1 MDGILCFLCRDI
13 CQKEWSLNGTVHQD
27 CCCLQITTLK
37 QLTCGP
43 QAAFC
48 LRCSQDACCLQVK
61 LEQRSVMSKGVS
73 VALLVLY
80 WSSGSLEKQ
89 EHQSSLSRLVFEL
102 PLVAIG
108 GKVKTDVENWHI
120 NCFLFQFHST
130 WLLCMQ
136 YCQSINTCNK
146 ISVKNIILF
155 LINDKVTAKVV
166 TPLCLILFSKVLMN
180 WSRCSWFWTLCLLLE
195 RRTDRNCWRSC
206 PVL

>member
-89 EHQSSLSRLVFEL
+89 EHQSSLSRLVLERS
-102 PLVAIG
+102 LVAIG
-108 GKVKTDVENWHI
+108 GKVKTRWELTYQSLSISQYMIVVHAILPKHQYMQQNQCQEY
-120 NCFLFQFHST
+120 HSFF
-130 WLLCMQ
+130 
-136 YCQSINTCNK
+136 N
-146 ISVKNIILF
+146 
-155 LINDKVTAKVV
+155 
-166 TPLCLILFSKVLMN
+166 
-180 WSRCSWFWTLCLLLE
+180 
-195 RRTDRNCWRSC
+195 
-206 PVL
+206 

>member
-1 MDGILCFLCRDI
+1 MDGIVCFLCRDI

-89 EHQSSLSRLVFEL
+89 EHQSSLSRLVLERS
-102 PLVAIG
+102 LVAIG
-108 GKVKTDVENWHI
+108 GKVKTDVLNWHI
-120 NCFLFQFHST
+120 NRFLFQFHST
-130 WLLCMQ
+130 WLLFMQ
-136 YCQSINTCNK
+136 YCQSINTCNE
-146 ISVKNIILF
+146 ISVKNIIF
-155 LINDKVTAKVV
+155 FVLI
-166 TPLCLILFSKVLMN
+166 I
-180 WSRCSWFWTLCLLLE
+180 R
-195 RRTDRNCWRSC
+195 
-206 PVL
+206 